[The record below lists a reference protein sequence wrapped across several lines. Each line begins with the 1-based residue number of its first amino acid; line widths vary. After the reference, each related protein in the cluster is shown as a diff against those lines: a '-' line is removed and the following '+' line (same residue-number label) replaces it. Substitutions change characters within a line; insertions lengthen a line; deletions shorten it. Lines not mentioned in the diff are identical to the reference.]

1 MGFIKLSS
9 VMATTGIIVTID
21 SDSKQIVSEI
31 IEFSDVLNA
40 DNTMNSISYKPID
53 VVFREVKKY
62 FSANFDALNYEIV
75 EVNYRINW

>member
-1 MGFIKLSS
+1 MSFIKLSS

-53 VVFREVKKY
+53 VVFGEVKKY